1 MRQQCTIGF
10 MAKPSNT
17 YSGSKILIALGLAVR
32 QSRSE
37 MGLSQEA
44 LAADAN
50 MDRSYVGGIERGE
63 HNITVMNVIKLAD
76 ALKTKP
82 SLLLEKAGL

>member
-1 MRQQCTIGF
+1 MRQACTICF

-17 YSGSKILIALGLAVR
+17 HAGSKILIALGLAIR

-37 MGLSQEA
+37 MGLSQES
-44 LAADAN
+44 LATDAN